1 MQKLLF
7 YCKSGG
13 FYVTWASRRASDLV
27 QYLQGF

>member
-27 QYLQGF
+27 QYLQGL